1 MSHATSSSYPLSG
14 SSRVA
19 VAGAFGLVLLGS
31 VASIW
36 LLTRQVQDVTGAP
49 GALRET
55 FARPPALMPPSP
67 APTTTATPL
76 PKAPPNTDGRILAT
90 RRDGLVVVPELAV
103 EAAELNA
110 KESTIQRDLEIL
122 ETLVGFFRSFQYGEN
137 PFGGEN
143 DEIVAQLSG
152 RNPRN
157 LAVIPPENP
166 AIDGRGRLLDRW
178 GTPFHFHPVTHE
190 ILEITSAGPDKKLW
204 TTDDVKSVP

>member
-1 MSHATSSSYPLSG
+1 MSG
-14 SSRVA
+14 SGRVA
-19 VAGAFGLVLLGS
+19 VAGAFGLALLGG
-31 VASIW
+31 VATIW
-36 LLTRQVQDVTGAP
+36 LLTRHVPDGSAQTSVFRD
-49 GALRET
+49 T
-55 FARPPALMPPSP
+55 FTPRPTASPLP
-67 APTTTATPL
+67 APPLPATPVL
-76 PKAPPNTDGRILAT
+76 AKAAPHIDGRILAT
-90 RRDGLVVVPELAV
+90 RKDGLVVVPDLAA

-157 LAVIPPENP
+157 LAVILPESP
-166 AIDGRGRLLDRW
+166 SIDSRGRLLDRW

-190 ILEITSAGPDKKLW
+190 VLEITSAGPDGKLW
-204 TTDDVKSVP
+204 TADDVKSVP